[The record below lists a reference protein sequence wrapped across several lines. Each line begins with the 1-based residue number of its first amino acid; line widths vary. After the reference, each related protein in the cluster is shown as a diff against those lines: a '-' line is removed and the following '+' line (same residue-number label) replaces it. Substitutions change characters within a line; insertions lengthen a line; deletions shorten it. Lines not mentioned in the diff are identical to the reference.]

1 MEQYVNK
8 AAVMAEMEKRVK
20 EAEIILRDVPSSAI
34 FGLTQAYKNVL
45 SFLDTLETKEL
56 PSLPSNLDEAA
67 KDYARCYTESDN
79 GNGGDDWEDD
89 ILIAFKAGAR
99 WLAEKGVTM
108 SIDDNTEWEDVD
120 TFVHRNVDGKTVIQI
135 RQ

>member
-1 MEQYVNK
+1 MIQYIDK
-8 AAVMAEMEKRVK
+8 AVVIEEINRRIMDAPIDCYGHQRVWAYNDVKR
-20 EAEIILRDVPSSAI
+20 IID
-34 FGLTQAYKNVL
+34 N
-45 SFLDTLETKEL
+45 LETKEL

-89 ILIAFKAGAR
+89 ISIAFKAGAR
-99 WLAEKGVTM
+99 WLAEKGVSM